1 VATTTTNYSL
11 RKPASSDVVNVTTDI
26 SDSMDTIDSN
36 LKRVDDAAT
45 QPPRCRVHQIAGSL
59 TTLTNNAWTPVT
71 FAGVGHE
78 DYDTASIHDPGSNT
92 DRLTIPSNG
101 SYQVSGKGAIDN
113 ADADGVRGTRWT
125 KNGTVVPGTVIIDTP
140 PVVGTVCRMP
150 AVTTTIACIA
160 GDIIRLEIY
169 QDCGANI
176 DTSVGGD
183 AGDVSFA
190 EIRKVAAS

>member
-1 VATTTTNYSL
+1 MATTTTNYSL

-45 QPPRCRVHQIAGSL
+45 AMPRCRVHQVAGSL
-59 TTLTNNAWTPVT
+59 TSLTNNDWTSVT
-71 FAGVGHE
+71 WSGAGHE
-78 DYDTASIHDPGSNT
+78 DYDTASIHDPSSNT

-101 SYQVSGKGAIDN
+101 SYQVSGKGAITAN
-113 ADADGVRGTRWT
+113 ATGVRGSRWT

-140 PVVGTVCRMP
+140 PGAGTVCRIP
-150 AVTTTIACIA
+150 AVTTTIACTA
-160 GDIIRLEIY
+160 GDIIRLQLF
-169 QDCGANI
+169 QDSGGAI

-190 EIRKVAAS
+190 EIRKVASS